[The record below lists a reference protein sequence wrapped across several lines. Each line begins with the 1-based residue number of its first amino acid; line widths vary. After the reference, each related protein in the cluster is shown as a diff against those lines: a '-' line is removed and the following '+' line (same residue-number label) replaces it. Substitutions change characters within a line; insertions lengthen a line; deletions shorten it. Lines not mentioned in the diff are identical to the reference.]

1 MKSKFAL
8 FLSMAALTGGVLAAL
23 PGQAC
28 IFSDRANT
36 SAIITGDG
44 AGSSGS
50 SINFNAPNKFGMAG
64 LAALGLIASGLFLKA
79 QISKRPEAAPEV
91 APEAAPEAAAE
102 PAMTPKAA
110 SVFPIQV
117 PAAALAD
124 HDQVEAGIR

>member
-79 QISKRPEAAPEV
+79 QISKRSEA